1 MEEGVG
7 DKRPTDRQDN
17 NRKGREGQLVIRFNG
32 GEIACR
38 AKVDERPFVIIV
50 EGASLFVLKSP
61 FNATVTKWTENL
73 RFVTNIESRRTEFK
87 NKESST
93 RGKRR
98 MNFLFMKIEP
108 GELELEKNG
117 RRSKK

>member
-61 FNATVTKWTENL
+61 FNATVMREL
-73 RFVTNIESRRTEFK
+73 
-87 NKESST
+87 SST
-93 RGKRR
+93 NTVGEEMEEEEERTLETKSGGKCRR
-98 MNFLFMKIEP
+98 QSFAI
-108 GELELEKNG
+108 
-117 RRSKK
+117 